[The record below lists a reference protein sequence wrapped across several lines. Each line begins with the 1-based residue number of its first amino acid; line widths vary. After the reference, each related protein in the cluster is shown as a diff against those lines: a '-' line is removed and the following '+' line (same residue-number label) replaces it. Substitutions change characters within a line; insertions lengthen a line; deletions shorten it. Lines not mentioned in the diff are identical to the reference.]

1 MLNPIQREV
10 SVMVDTDFSEVLR
23 ENWTGICR
31 ECEWEHTN
39 IGSQAVIV
47 EGRIHLNN
55 AEEGEHVV
63 DVYRDDDLMEIID
76 SAFGGGGEYL
86 AQDAPPLREREQ
98 EYERIAREVADPD
111 NGTTD

>member
-1 MLNPIQREV
+1 MLNPIQREE

-39 IGSQAVIV
+39 IGSQAVII
-47 EGRIHLNN
+47 EARIHLNN
-55 AEEGEHVV
+55 AEEGEHVA
-63 DVYRDDDLMEIID
+63 DVYRDDDLMAVVE
-76 SAFGGGGEYL
+76 SAFETGEKYL

-98 EYERIAREVADPD
+98 EHERIAREVADPD
-111 NGTTD
+111 DGTID